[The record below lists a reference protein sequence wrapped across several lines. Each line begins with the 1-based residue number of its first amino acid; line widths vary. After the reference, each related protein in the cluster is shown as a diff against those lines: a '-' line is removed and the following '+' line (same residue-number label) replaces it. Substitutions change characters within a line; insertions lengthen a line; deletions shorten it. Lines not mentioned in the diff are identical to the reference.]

1 MSKTGNPGFP
11 HTSPVNVYGISYV
24 IAYFSQVLTADVCA
38 GPYSPLKGHSDTSGN
53 LPEVSQLCLKKKKK
67 VAFPLP
73 PSICPISF
81 LSAEP
86 SPIRHH
92 CLCCFPK
99 RKCQKVLEARG
110 AEVDTKFHVEI
121 EKFLISAPICV
132 ILYHL

>member
-67 VAFPLP
+67 KSSIPSTSKHLP
-73 PSICPISF
+73 YLLFVS
-81 LSAEP
+81 
-86 SPIRHH
+86 
-92 CLCCFPK
+92 
-99 RKCQKVLEARG
+99 
-110 AEVDTKFHVEI
+110 
-121 EKFLISAPICV
+121 
-132 ILYHL
+132 